1 MEAPVHELD
10 AGTVFAGRYQI
21 IEEMDKGRMG
31 KVYKALDMEIQEKA
45 ALKLIKPEIAV
56 ATEIVERFRNELKF
70 AHQIRHKNVCQMF
83 VRLGQSRKQL
93 PHHYGIRSGQELEE
107 IDPEKWGP

>member
-1 MEAPVHELD
+1 MQSSRLGD
-10 AGTVFAGRYQI
+10 
-21 IEEMDKGRMG
+21 
-31 KVYKALDMEIQEKA
+31 QEKV

-83 VRLGQSRKQL
+83 DLAKAEGSSYITMEFVQGENLRKL
-93 PHHYGIRSGQELEE
+93 IRKNGALER
-107 IDPEKWGP
+107 